1 MTQLTTLTLIST
13 LCVSVF
19 ITDSVTVCAD
29 TPASLRQITR
39 STQAVDTRSVKV
51 DDAAEQGRRG
61 RVQTKEGVAVG
72 EIEDFLIE
80 PEKGCIAYGVFSH
93 TGRKAPDHLAILPW
107 ELIRLDPKDP
117 TMSNFR
123 LQGERNLL
131 GVAPHVSRAQWT
143 TSAVAD
149 WLGTVEEY
157 WIREG
162 IPPCTIPTASSA
174 SVIKASE
181 VVGMD
186 IQTDSGAVLGT
197 IRELILDGKRGEVA
211 SVIVVQEDPSSPSS
225 RTFFALPW
233 NTLHVSANHHTLVI
247 HLGAQTII

>member
-1 MTQLTTLTLIST
+1 MTPLATLTLIST
-13 LCVSVF
+13 LGAAAL
-19 ITDSVTVCAD
+19 ITDSVTACAKS
-29 TPASLRQITR
+29 PAGLRPVTR
-39 STQAVDTRSVKV
+39 SEQAVDIRSVKV
-51 DDAAEQGRRG
+51 DGAAEQGRRG

-80 PEKGCIAYGVFSH
+80 SEKGCIAYGVFSH
-93 TGRKAPDHLAILPW
+93 TGRKAPDHLAVLPW
-107 ELIRLDPKDP
+107 GLIRLDPKDP

-123 LQGERNLL
+123 LQGEKNLL

-143 TSAVAD
+143 TAAVAD
-149 WLGTVEEY
+149 WLGSVEEY
-157 WIREG
+157 WVREG
-162 IPPCTIPTASSA
+162 VPPCTIPTASSA
-174 SVIKASE
+174 SVIKASD

-211 SVIVVQEDPSSPSS
+211 SVIAVQEDPSSPSN

-247 HLGAQTII
+247 HLGTQTVI

>member
-1 MTQLTTLTLIST
+1 MTQLATLTLIST
-13 LCVSVF
+13 LCASVI
-19 ITDSVTVCAD
+19 ITDSVTACAD
-29 TPASLRQITR
+29 TSSGLRSVTR
-39 STQAVDTRSVKV
+39 STQTVATRSVKV
-51 DDAAEQGRRG
+51 DDTADQGSRG
-61 RVQTKEGVAVG
+61 RIQTKEGVAVG

-186 IQTDSGAVLGT
+186 IQTDSGTVLGT

-247 HLGAQTII
+247 HLGTQTVI

>member
-1 MTQLTTLTLIST
+1 MTLLATLTLIST
-13 LCVSVF
+13 LCASAL
-19 ITDSVTVCAD
+19 ITDFVTACAG
-29 TPASLRQITR
+29 TSGSLRPVMQSTR
-39 STQAVDTRSVKV
+39 AVDVQSVKV
-51 DDAAEQGRRG
+51 EDAAERGRSG

>member
-1 MTQLTTLTLIST
+1 MTQLATLTLISM
-13 LCVSVF
+13 LCASVL
-19 ITDSVTVCAD
+19 ITDYVTVCAD
-29 TPASLRQITR
+29 MSGGLRSVTPSAQAIATR
-39 STQAVDTRSVKV
+39 SGKV
-51 DDAAEQGRRG
+51 DYAAEQGRRG

-107 ELIRLDPKDP
+107 ELLRLDPKDP

-143 TSAVAD
+143 TAAVAD
-149 WLGTVEEY
+149 WLSTVEEY

-162 IPPCTIPTASSA
+162 IPSCTMPAASGA
-174 SVIKASE
+174 SVIKASD
-181 VVGMD
+181 VIGMD
-186 IQTDSGAVLGT
+186 IHTDSGAALGT

-211 SVIVVQEDPSSPSS
+211 SVIVVQEDPLSPT
-225 RTFFALPW
+225 RRIFFALPW

-247 HLGAQTII
+247 HLGTQTVI

>member
-39 STQAVDTRSVKV
+39 STQAVDTGTVKV
-51 DDAAEQGRRG
+51 DDAAERGRRG

-211 SVIVVQEDPSSPSS
+211 SVIVVQEDPSSPTN
-225 RTFFALPW
+225 RIFFALPW
-233 NTLHVSANHHTLVI
+233 TTLHVSSDHHTLLI
-247 HLGAQTII
+247 HLGTQTVI

>member
-1 MTQLTTLTLIST
+1 MPS
-13 LCVSVF
+13 
-19 ITDSVTVCAD
+19 A
-29 TPASLRQITR
+29 
-39 STQAVDTRSVKV
+39 QAVATRPGKV
-51 DDAAEQGRRG
+51 NGAAEQGRRG

-143 TSAVAD
+143 TAAVAD

-157 WIREG
+157 WVREG
-162 IPPCTIPTASSA
+162 IPPCTIPTASVA
-174 SVIKASE
+174 SVIKASD

-186 IQTDSGAVLGT
+186 IQTDSGTVLGT

-211 SVIVVQEDPSSPSS
+211 SVIVVQEDPSNPSN

-233 NTLHVSANHHTLVI
+233 NTLHVSANHHTLLI
-247 HLGAQTII
+247 HLGTQTVI

>member
-1 MTQLTTLTLIST
+1 
-13 LCVSVF
+13 
-19 ITDSVTVCAD
+19 
-29 TPASLRQITR
+29 
-39 STQAVDTRSVKV
+39 
-51 DDAAEQGRRG
+51 
-61 RVQTKEGVAVG
+61 
-72 EIEDFLIE
+72 
-80 PEKGCIAYGVFSH
+80 
-93 TGRKAPDHLAILPW
+93 
-107 ELIRLDPKDP
+107 
-117 TMSNFR
+117 MSNFR

-211 SVIVVQEDPSSPSS
+211 SVIVVQEDPSSPTN
-225 RTFFALPW
+225 RIFFALPW
-233 NTLHVSANHHTLVI
+233 TTLHVSSDHHTLLI
-247 HLGAQTII
+247 HLGTQTVI